1 MANRVDQGELRNVQR
16 RKDREGNTRYRAR
29 VKVDRRDRVGPWRR
43 SLVEALADV
52 EPVRK
57 RAAPLL
63 AGMHTTLDAALRR
76 VCIEAELRG
85 LPAETIRE
93 FYLSHCSFLRRCWR
107 AETPLGAIDVQEVC
121 WMLNEALRAGRSPN
135 TLRKQDLMVLN
146 QAFQFAGLASP
157 VPEAKRK
164 MASALRARPVLRR
177 ALSMGE
183 IATIAEMIRIAER
196 RQAKVEDGKQVAA
209 LILVLAGTG
218 LRAGELGRMRVAD
231 VNLAGRMLEVPRPKD
246 RANPRAIPIPEA
258 IVPAFELLLAGAAED
273 GTVWPGGMKRLSNR
287 LHRWSEAIQEPRLNA
302 RALRHAYATH
312 IAHSGASIAG
322 LQALMGHRHLSTTS
336 RYVHATIHGTLPHV
350 AALGEALA
358 GSRPDPAA
366 PPSPQR

>member
-1 MANRVDQGELRNVQR
+1 MTNHSRDKALRNVQR
-16 RKDREGNTRYRAR
+16 RKDRSGNPRYRAR
-29 VKVDRRDRVGPWRR
+29 VKVDRRDRVGPWRK
-43 SLVEALADV
+43 SLVEAISDV
-52 EPVRK
+52 EVVRS

-63 AGMHTTLDAALRR
+63 AGDQTTLDAALRR
-76 VCIEAELRG
+76 VCIEAEHRG
-85 LPAETIRE
+85 LPRETVHEYYRCH
-93 FYLSHCSFLRRCWR
+93 SNFLLRCWR
-107 AETPLGAIDVQEVC
+107 AETPLGAIDVEEVC
-121 WMLNEALRAGRSPN
+121 WMIGESLRGGRSPN
-135 TLRKQDLMVLN
+135 TLRKQDLAILH
-146 QAFQFAGLASP
+146 QAFGFAGLPSP
-157 VPEAKRK
+157 IPDAKRR
-164 MASALRARPVLRR
+164 MASALRPRPVLRR

-183 IATIAEMIRIAER
+183 IATIAELIRIAER

-246 RANPRAIPIPEA
+246 RANPRAVPIPEA
-258 IVPAFELLLAGAAED
+258 IVPALELLLAGAADD

-287 LHRWSEAIQEPRLNA
+287 LHRWSHAIGEPRLNA

-336 RYVHATIHGTLPHV
+336 RYVHATIQGTLPHV

-358 GSRPDPAA
+358 GSRPDRSAQPG
-366 PPSPQR
+366 SPQ